1 MDQDQIASQLKG
13 NTLRVYWYLL
23 QSPNNSAGPRDI
35 QRKLKFSSPS
45 LAVYHLDKLA
55 EFGLVEKAMGEYRLT
70 KVVDVGILKQ
80 FTRLGGFILPRHVLY
95 ASMWSTIFVFFISQF
110 KEWNFYSLFAL
121 VFGSLGM
128 VILWFEAFKIWRS
141 KPD

>member
-45 LAVYHLDKLA
+45 LAVYHLDKLT

-70 KVVDVGILKQ
+70 KVVDVGVLKQ
-80 FTRLGGFILPRHVLY
+80 FTRFGGFILPRHVLY
-95 ASMWSTIFVFFISQF
+95 ASMWSTIFVFLFL
-110 KEWNFYSLFAL
+110 SL
-121 VFGSLGM
+121 
-128 VILWFEAFKIWRS
+128 KN
-141 KPD
+141 